1 MGVIHFGSIN
11 KNVILPKFTNL
22 VFANLNYF
30 GIFAA
35 LKMSAFGML
44 IFC

>member
-1 MGVIHFGSIN
+1 MFS
-11 KNVILPKFTNL
+11 KFWKRLKFNNF

-35 LKMSAFGML
+35 LKMSPFGL
-44 IFC
+44 LRFI